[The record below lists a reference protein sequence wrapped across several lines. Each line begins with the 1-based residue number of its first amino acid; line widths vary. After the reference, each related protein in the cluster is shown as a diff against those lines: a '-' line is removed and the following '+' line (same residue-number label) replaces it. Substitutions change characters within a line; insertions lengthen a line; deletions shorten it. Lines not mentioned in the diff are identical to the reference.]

1 MNENVA
7 CDRCVRK
14 AQCRDRGRTD
24 CPNLMLET
32 FDGSC
37 RKCIY
42 LERIHETDRSGCG
55 LAGGIERSA
64 YASRCEYFRSRYK
77 EEEDE

>member
-1 MNENVA
+1 MTEDVA

-14 AQCRDRGRTD
+14 DSCRDRGRMD

-32 FDGSC
+32 YEGAC

-42 LERIHETDRSGCG
+42 LEYNHETDRSECD
-55 LAGGIERSA
+55 LAGGVERSA
-64 YASRCEYFRSRYK
+64 YASRCEYFRSRYV
-77 EEEDE
+77 EEAE

>member
-1 MNENVA
+1 MTEGVS

-14 AQCRDRGRTD
+14 AQCNDRGRAG

-32 FDGSC
+32 FESSC

-42 LERIHETDRSGCG
+42 LKRISETDRFECV
-55 LAGGIERSA
+55 LTGGIERSA
-64 YASRCEYFRSRYK
+64 YASRCVCFRSRY
-77 EEEDE
+77 EEETE

>member
-1 MNENVA
+1 MTENVS

-14 AQCRDRGRTD
+14 DSCRDRGRTD

-32 FDGSC
+32 FEGSC

-42 LERIHETDRSGCG
+42 LKRILETDRTECV
-55 LAGGIERSA
+55 LAGGIERRA
-64 YASRCEYFRSRYK
+64 NASRCEYFRSRY
-77 EEEDE
+77 EEGME

>member
-1 MNENVA
+1 MTEKVS

-14 AQCRDRGRTD
+14 AQCRDRGRMD

-32 FDGSC
+32 YDGAC

-42 LERIHETDRSGCG
+42 LKRIHETDRSECV

-77 EEEDE
+77 EESDE